1 MRKFMKLT
9 IAILCLA
16 VSALTCFACG
26 ETERKEKT
34 VLEPPVIAS
43 AVYTGEKQTAVVPEN
58 AGYAVTT
65 NDGGVHA
72 GDYDVVLT
80 LTDAEAYEWKTPD
93 EGNAAT
99 VTLKFTITK
108 ADNEITALTIADRYY
123 GDEASTPVAIAKFG
137 TPAFTYSASENGEY
151 TATVPT
157 AVGKYFVKAA
167 VEGTND
173 YAGAEKITSFE
184 IKKQNPE
191 FTTLPAAIK
200 NLAYDGAAH
209 ALVTA
214 GETAHGTVEY
224 RLGEDDEW
232 SATVP
237 SVTDSGTYS
246 VYYRIK
252 GDDSHSN
259 FEAEAPISVTVAKA
273 DVTVTAPTAK
283 TGLEYTGEAQELIAA
298 GTVSVGTMQ
307 YKVGESEWSEN
318 IPTATNAGTY
328 TVEYKVVVDGNY
340 NEPQGG
346 SVEVV
351 IAKTNATITAPT
363 AKTLTYN
370 GEAQELINAGSVI
383 GGKMQYKVGEGEW
396 SKNIPTATNAGAYT
410 VEYRV
415 VADGNH
421 NAADG
426 GEVKVTIAKADVTV
440 TAPTAKTGL
449 EYTGEAQELIAAGTV
464 SVGTMQYKVG
474 ESEWS
479 ENIPTATNAGTY
491 TVEYKVVVDDNY
503 VVPQGGSVEVVIA
516 KVNAEVTAPT
526 AKIALKYT
534 GNAQELIAAG
544 TATGGTMQ
552 YKVGEGEWSENIPT
566 ATNAGTY
573 TVEYKVLPDGNH
585 NAAEG
590 GSVEVKIAKV
600 DMVITHPTGI
610 EGLVYTGEALVVVN
624 KGSIIGGK
632 IEFFNNANDTWS
644 ENPPTKTN
652 AGNYQYRYRVVAD
665 NNHNEITEEYRV
677 SFKIAKMANSV
688 KFDTAS
694 MDVTYPAVPAPKATA
709 IFGEIT
715 YTYATVANK
724 DNAEAYGDWN
734 TIVSAGAGKQYYCK
748 ATAAGDNNHEN
759 AAEIRLFTVHKG
771 ANAFSEFE
779 LTAATLKC
787 GNEIGY
793 TAKANGGTVVV
804 KYSVGENGQYY
815 SWSEL
820 LKKMIELDANNAIG
834 NGFTYWA
841 RAFVENDDFYTDA
854 TADARSF
861 VLNHDF
867 IDGVCKG
874 CNYAQT
880 GIAYGETETEAYV
893 TGYDGNHSKEVYI
906 LAEYNGKPVTYI
918 AHQAFRDKTIKKIVM
933 PTGITDLGGL
943 VFQDCRELEYV
954 DMRGI
959 DKLLY
964 NKDGRPDGQNGCD
977 NNFLNCIK
985 LTTVIVKNGYTSEGC
1000 GAQFSVNGEITNP
1013 EKVVNLYAYGTAT
1026 VSAHANDKLFTGTI
1040 YYLGDGEKCFTWKFD
1055 DSGVIKTGPVKHDF
1069 VDGKCATCGL
1079 YMVEYAYDSA
1089 STSYYVKGFAA
1100 GVNEENV
1107 VIVEKYNDGTNG
1119 EHPVTY
1125 VAAEAFANNQTIKK
1139 VIMPG
1144 ITDIGGRSFDNCAA
1158 LEYVDMRGVTYIPYA
1173 KSEPARPDNANDAN
1187 NNFINCVRLTTVIVG
1202 NGYHAAAQQFVL
1214 NGKEKIN
1221 EAVLYV
1227 NGTGLAQLDNGDSLM
1242 SGTIYYLGDGVK
1254 CLTWKFDENGEFKAG
1269 PKHNFVN
1276 GVCENCQEKDAMGVT
1291 YAYDSASDT
1300 YFVAGYTGDS
1310 ETVNVF
1316 GTWNDG
1322 THDEK
1327 AVTFVRA
1334 NAFESNSIIK
1344 KVILPASVTD
1354 LDGYVFLNCPN
1365 LEYVSMVGVKNLVK
1379 TTQGDLKNAGKRS
1392 TATYPQNEFTHMN
1405 FQGCAKLTTIV
1416 VGKEFVVGENM
1427 FNGATAYVNVYT
1439 LATGETDGTVTLNK
1453 GTQNGMLN
1461 NIYYY
1466 SGTEA
1471 EGFWHYVDGV
1481 ATLWETAQA

>member
-123 GDEASTPVAIAKFG
+123 GDEAATPVAIAKFG

-184 IKKQNPE
+184 IKKQKPE
-191 FTTLPAAIK
+191 FTTLPAAIG

-283 TGLEYTGEAQELIAA
+283 TGLEYNGEVQELIAA

-346 SVEVV
+346 SIEVV
-351 IAKTNATITAPT
+351 IAKANATVTAPT
-363 AKTLTYN
+363 AKTLTYT
-370 GEAQELINAGSVI
+370 GSAQELIAAGSVV

-396 SKNIPTATNAGAYT
+396 SDNIPTATNAGAYT
-410 VEYRV
+410 VEYKV
-415 VADGNH
+415 LPDDNH
-421 NAADG
+421 NA
-426 GEVKVTIAKADVTV
+426 
-440 TAPTAKTGL
+440 
-449 EYTGEAQELIAAGTV
+449 
-464 SVGTMQYKVG
+464 
-474 ESEWS
+474 
-479 ENIPTATNAGTY
+479 
-491 TVEYKVVVDDNY
+491 VED
-503 VVPQGGSVEVVIA
+503 GSVEV
-516 KVNAEVTAPT
+516 T
-526 AKIALKYT
+526 
-534 GNAQELIAAG
+534 
-544 TATGGTMQ
+544 
-552 YKVGEGEWSENIPT
+552 
-566 ATNAGTY
+566 
-573 TVEYKVLPDGNH
+573 
-585 NAAEG
+585 
-590 GSVEVKIAKV
+590 IAKV

-624 KGSIIGGK
+624 KGSVIGGK

-665 NNHNEITEEYRV
+665 GNHNEITEEYRV

-709 IFGEIT
+709 TFGEIT

-918 AHQAFRDKTIKKIVM
+918 ARRAFREKTIKKIVM

-1000 GAQFSVNGEITNP
+1000 GAQFSVNDEITNP

-1055 DSGVIKTGPVKHDF
+1055 ENGGIKAGPAKHDF

-1089 STSYYVKGFAA
+1089 GTSYYVKGFAA
-1100 GVNEENV
+1100 GVNEEEV

-1242 SGTIYYLGDGVK
+1242 SGTIYYIGDGVK

-1269 PKHNFVN
+1269 PKHHFVN

-1334 NAFESNSIIK
+1334 NAFETNPIIK

-1439 LATGETDGTVTLNK
+1439 LATGDTDGTVTLNK

-1466 SGTEA
+1466 SKTKA

>member
-1 MRKFMKLT
+1 MRKFIRLT
-9 IAILCLA
+9 IAVLC
-16 VSALTCFACG
+16 VSIAAFTCFACG
-26 ETERKEKT
+26 ETEPEPKEKT
-34 VLEPPVIAS
+34 VLDSPVIAS
-43 AVYTGEKQTAVVPEN
+43 AVYTGEKQTAAVPESD
-58 AGYAVTT
+58 GYTVTT
-65 NDGGVHA
+65 NDGGISA
-72 GDYDVVLT
+72 GNYDVVLT
-80 LTDAEAYEWKTPD
+80 LTDAESYAWKTPD
-93 EGNAAT
+93 ESNAAT

-108 ADNEITALTIADRYY
+108 ADNEITSLTIADWFY
-123 GDEASTPVAIAKFG
+123 GKEANKPVAAAKFG
-137 TPAFTYSASENGEY
+137 TPSFTYSTTEDGEY
-151 TATVPT
+151 TAAVPT
-157 AVGKYFVKAA
+157 VAGKYFVKAA

-173 YAGAEKITSFE
+173 YSGAEKVVSFE
-184 IKKQNPE
+184 IKKAKPAYTELPE
-191 FTTLPAAIK
+191 AVESLK
-200 NLAYDGAAH
+200 YDGSAHTLVAAG
-209 ALVTA
+209 ATA
-214 GETAHGTVEY
+214 DGTVEY
-224 RLGEDDEW
+224 RLGEDGEW
-232 SATVP
+232 SENIPTATNAGSYEVR
-237 SVTDSGTYS
+237 
-246 VYYRIK
+246 YRIK
-252 GDDSHSN
+252 GDDAHADI
-259 FEAEAPISVTVAKA
+259 EAEEPIAVVIAQADVTVTAPTAKTGLEYTGASLALVEPGSVTAGTMMYRIGGEGGWSESVPTAVNAGKYTVQYTVTVDENYKKPQDGEVEIVIAKANATVTAPTAKTLTYTGSAQELIAAGSVVGGKMQYKLNAETEWSDNIPTATNAGTYTVEYKIVPDDNHNAAEGGEVKVTIAKA

-283 TGLEYTGEAQELIAA
+283 TGLEYTGEAQELIVA

-307 YKVGESEWSEN
+307 YKVGEGEWSDN

-351 IAKTNATITAPT
+351 IARANATVTAPT
-363 AKTLTYN
+363 AKTGLIYD
-370 GEAQELINAGSVI
+370 GSAQELIAAGSVV

-396 SKNIPTATNAGAYT
+396 SDNIPTATNAGTYT

-426 GEVKVTIAKADVTV
+426 GEVKVTIAKAEVTV
-440 TAPTAKTGL
+440 TAPTEKTGL
-449 EYTGEAQELIAAGTV
+449 EYNGSAQELIIAG
-464 SVGTMQYKVG
+464 SVVGGKMQYKVG

-491 TVEYKVVVDDNY
+491 TIEYKVVVDGNY
-503 VVPQGGSVEVVIA
+503 NEPQGGSVEVV
-516 KVNAEVTAPT
+516 
-526 AKIALKYT
+526 
-534 GNAQELIAAG
+534 
-544 TATGGTMQ
+544 
-552 YKVGEGEWSENIPT
+552 
-566 ATNAGTY
+566 
-573 TVEYKVLPDGNH
+573 
-585 NAAEG
+585 
-590 GSVEVKIAKV
+590 
-600 DMVITHPTGI
+600 
-610 EGLVYTGEALVVVN
+610 
-624 KGSIIGGK
+624 
-632 IEFFNNANDTWS
+632 
-644 ENPPTKTN
+644 
-652 AGNYQYRYRVVAD
+652 
-665 NNHNEITEEYRV
+665 
-677 SFKIAKMANSV
+677 IAKMANSV

-709 IFGEIT
+709 TFGEIT
-715 YTYATVANK
+715 YTYATVENK

-759 AAEIRLFTVHKG
+759 VAEIRLFTVHKG

-867 IDGVCKG
+867 ENGVCKG

-893 TGYDGNHSKEVYI
+893 TGYSGNHSKEVYI

-1013 EKVVNLYAYGTAT
+1013 EKIVNLYAYGTAT

-1055 DSGVIKTGPVKHDF
+1055 DSGKIKTGPVKHNYGT
-1069 VDGKCATCGL
+1069 DGKCTLCQADSG
-1079 YMVEYAYDSA
+1079 VEYAYDSA
-1089 STSYYVKGFAA
+1089 NQTYYVKGLKT
-1100 GVNEENV
+1100 GVTVQEV
-1107 VIVEKYNDGTNG
+1107 VIVEKYNDGTND

-1125 VAAEAFANNQTIKK
+1125 VAKKAFENKTTIKR
-1139 VIMPG
+1139 VIMPSV
-1144 ITDIGGRSFDNCAA
+1144 TDLGGQVFWGCEN
-1158 LEYVDMRGVTYIPYA
+1158 LEYVDMRSVTYIKYNQPG
-1173 KSEPARPDNANDAN
+1173 RPDGATESN
-1187 NNFINCVRLTTVIVG
+1187 NNFRFCNSLATVIVG
-1202 NGYHAAAQQFVL
+1202 NGYSSETGQFNSDHTRGIVD
-1214 NGKEKIN
+1214 
-1221 EAVLYV
+1221 LYV
-1227 NGTGLAQLDNGDSLM
+1227 YGTS
-1242 SGTIYYLGDGVK
+1242 
-1254 CLTWKFDENGEFKAG
+1254 
-1269 PKHNFVN
+1269 
-1276 GVCENCQEKDAMGVT
+1276 
-1291 YAYDSASDT
+1291 
-1300 YFVAGYTGDS
+1300 
-1310 ETVNVF
+1310 
-1316 GTWNDG
+1316 
-1322 THDEK
+1322 
-1327 AVTFVRA
+1327 
-1334 NAFESNSIIK
+1334 
-1344 KVILPASVTD
+1344 
-1354 LDGYVFLNCPN
+1354 
-1365 LEYVSMVGVKNLVK
+1365 
-1379 TTQGDLKNAGKRS
+1379 
-1392 TATYPQNEFTHMN
+1392 
-1405 FQGCAKLTTIV
+1405 
-1416 VGKEFVVGENM
+1416 
-1427 FNGATAYVNVYT
+1427 
-1439 LATGETDGTVTLNK
+1439 TVTTHPDDKILSGNV
-1453 GTQNGMLN
+1453 
-1461 NIYYY
+1461 YYY
-1466 SGTEA
+1466 SDTEKA
-1471 EGFWHYVDGV
+1471 GAWRYVDGV

>member
-34 VLEPPVIAS
+34 VLETPVIAS
-43 AVYTGEKQTAVVPEN
+43 ALYTGEKQTAAVPEN

-72 GDYDVVLT
+72 GEYDVVLT

-123 GDEASTPVAIAKFG
+123 GDEAATPVAIAKFG

-184 IKKQNPE
+184 IKKQKPE

-224 RLGEDDEW
+224 RLGENDEW

-259 FEAEAPISVTVAKA
+259 LEAEAPISVTVAKA
-273 DVTVTAPTAK
+273 DVTITAPTAK
-283 TGLEYTGEAQELIAA
+283 TGLEYTGEAQELIVA

-351 IAKTNATITAPT
+351 IAKANATITAPT
-363 AKTLTYN
+363 AKTLTYT
-370 GEAQELINAGSVI
+370 GSAQELINAGSVV

-396 SKNIPTATNAGAYT
+396 SENIPTATNAGAYT
-410 VEYRV
+410 IKYRV

-426 GEVKVTIAKADVTV
+426 GEVKVTVAKAEVTV
-440 TAPTAKTGL
+440 AAPTAKTGL
-449 EYTGEAQELIAAGTV
+449 EYNGEAQKLIT
-464 SVGTMQYKVG
+464 
-474 ESEWS
+474 
-479 ENIPTATNAGTY
+479 
-491 TVEYKVVVDDNY
+491 
-503 VVPQGGSVEVVIA
+503 
-516 KVNAEVTAPT
+516 
-526 AKIALKYT
+526 
-534 GNAQELIAAG
+534 AG
-544 TATGGTMQ
+544 TASVGTMQ

-573 TVEYKVLPDGNH
+573 TVEYKVVVDDNYVAPQGGSVEVVIAKANATITAPTAKTLTYTGSAQELITAGSVVGGKMQYRVGEGEWSENIPTATNAGTYTVEYRVVADGNH
-585 NAAEG
+585 NAVED
-590 GSVEVKIAKV
+590 GSVEVTIAKV

-610 EGLVYTGEALVVVN
+610 EGLVYTGEALIVVN
-624 KGSIIGGK
+624 KGSVIGGK

-677 SFKIAKMANSV
+677 SFKIAKMANKV
-688 KFDTAS
+688 KFDEAG
-694 MDVTYPAVPAPKATA
+694 MDVTYPAVPAPQATA
-709 IFGEIT
+709 TFGEIT

-804 KYSVGENGQYY
+804 KYSDGENGQYY

-893 TGYDGNHSKEVYI
+893 TGYSGNHSKEVYI

-1055 DSGVIKTGPVKHDF
+1055 ENGKIKTGPVKHNYGT
-1069 VDGKCATCGL
+1069 DGKCTLCQADSG
-1079 YMVEYAYDSA
+1079 VEYAYDSA
-1089 STSYYVKGFAA
+1089 NQTYYVKGLKTR
-1100 GVNEENV
+1100 VTVQEV
-1107 VIVEKYNDGTNG
+1107 LIVEKYNDGTNG

-1125 VAAEAFANNQTIKK
+1125 VAKKAFENKTTIKR
-1139 VIMPG
+1139 VIMPS
-1144 ITDIGGRSFDNCAA
+1144 ITDLGGQVFWGCEN
-1158 LEYVDMRGVTYIPYA
+1158 LEYVDMRSVTYIKYNQPG
-1173 KSEPARPDNANDAN
+1173 RPDGATESN
-1187 NNFINCVRLTTVIVG
+1187 NNFRFCNSLATVIVG
-1202 NGYHAAAQQFVL
+1202 NGYSSETGQFNSDHTRGIVD
-1214 NGKEKIN
+1214 
-1221 EAVLYV
+1221 LYV
-1227 NGTGLAQLDNGDSLM
+1227 YGTS
-1242 SGTIYYLGDGVK
+1242 
-1254 CLTWKFDENGEFKAG
+1254 
-1269 PKHNFVN
+1269 
-1276 GVCENCQEKDAMGVT
+1276 
-1291 YAYDSASDT
+1291 
-1300 YFVAGYTGDS
+1300 
-1310 ETVNVF
+1310 
-1316 GTWNDG
+1316 
-1322 THDEK
+1322 
-1327 AVTFVRA
+1327 
-1334 NAFESNSIIK
+1334 
-1344 KVILPASVTD
+1344 
-1354 LDGYVFLNCPN
+1354 
-1365 LEYVSMVGVKNLVK
+1365 
-1379 TTQGDLKNAGKRS
+1379 
-1392 TATYPQNEFTHMN
+1392 
-1405 FQGCAKLTTIV
+1405 
-1416 VGKEFVVGENM
+1416 
-1427 FNGATAYVNVYT
+1427 
-1439 LATGETDGTVTLNK
+1439 TVTTHADDKILSGNV
-1453 GTQNGMLN
+1453 
-1461 NIYYY
+1461 YYY
-1466 SGTEA
+1466 SDTEKA
-1471 EGFWHYVDGV
+1471 GAWHFANGV
-1481 ATLWETAQA
+1481 ATPW

>member
-34 VLEPPVIAS
+34 VLEAPVIAS
-43 AVYTGEKQTAVVPEN
+43 AVYTGEKQTAVVSEN

-123 GDEASTPVAIAKFG
+123 GDEAATPVAIAKFG

-184 IKKQNPE
+184 IKKQKPE
-191 FTTLPAAIK
+191 FTTLPAAIG
-200 NLAYDGAAH
+200 NLTYDGAAH

-259 FEAEAPISVTVAKA
+259 LEAEAPISVTVAKA

-283 TGLEYTGEAQELIAA
+283 TLTYTGSAQELITA
-298 GTVSVGTMQ
+298 GSVVGGKMQ
-307 YKVGESEWSEN
+307 YKVGESEWSDNIPTATNAGTYTVEYRVVADGNHNAADGGEVKVTIAKAEVTVTAPTAKTLTYTGSAQELITAGSVVGGKMQYKVGEGEWSEN

-351 IAKTNATITAPT
+351 IAK
-363 AKTLTYN
+363 
-370 GEAQELINAGSVI
+370 
-383 GGKMQYKVGEGEW
+383 
-396 SKNIPTATNAGAYT
+396 
-410 VEYRV
+410 
-415 VADGNH
+415 
-421 NAADG
+421 
-426 GEVKVTIAKADVTV
+426 
-440 TAPTAKTGL
+440 
-449 EYTGEAQELIAAGTV
+449 
-464 SVGTMQYKVG
+464 
-474 ESEWS
+474 
-479 ENIPTATNAGTY
+479 
-491 TVEYKVVVDDNY
+491 
-503 VVPQGGSVEVVIA
+503 
-516 KVNAEVTAPT
+516 
-526 AKIALKYT
+526 
-534 GNAQELIAAG
+534 
-544 TATGGTMQ
+544 
-552 YKVGEGEWSENIPT
+552 
-566 ATNAGTY
+566 
-573 TVEYKVLPDGNH
+573 
-585 NAAEG
+585 
-590 GSVEVKIAKV
+590 
-600 DMVITHPTGI
+600 
-610 EGLVYTGEALVVVN
+610 
-624 KGSIIGGK
+624 
-632 IEFFNNANDTWS
+632 
-644 ENPPTKTN
+644 
-652 AGNYQYRYRVVAD
+652 
-665 NNHNEITEEYRV
+665 
-677 SFKIAKMANSV
+677 MANKV
-688 KFDTAS
+688 KFDEAG

-709 IFGEIT
+709 TFGEIT
-715 YTYATVANK
+715 YTYATVENK

-734 TIVSAGAGKQYYCK
+734 TIVSAGAGKQYCCK

-804 KYSVGENGQYY
+804 KYSDGENGQYY

-893 TGYDGNHSKEVYI
+893 TGYDGNYSKEVYI

-918 AHQAFRDKTIKKIVM
+918 ARRAFREKTIKKIVM

-1055 DSGVIKTGPVKHDF
+1055 ENGGIKAGPAKHDF

-1089 STSYYVKGFAA
+1089 GTSYYVKGFAA
-1100 GVNEENV
+1100 GVNEEEV

-1334 NAFESNSIIK
+1334 NAFEANPIIK

-1439 LATGETDGTVTLNK
+1439 LATGDTDGTVTLNK
-1453 GTQNGMLN
+1453 DTQNGMLN

-1466 SGTEA
+1466 SKTEA

-1481 ATLWETAQA
+1481 ATLWGTAQA

>member
-123 GDEASTPVAIAKFG
+123 GDEAATPVAIAKFG

-184 IKKQNPE
+184 IKKQKPE

-259 FEAEAPISVTVAKA
+259 LEAEAPISVTVAKA

-283 TGLEYTGEAQELIAA
+283 TGLEY
-298 GTVSVGTMQ
+298 
-307 YKVGESEWSEN
+307 N
-318 IPTATNAGTY
+318 
-328 TVEYKVVVDGNY
+328 
-340 NEPQGG
+340 G
-346 SVEVV
+346 S
-351 IAKTNATITAPT
+351 
-363 AKTLTYN
+363 
-370 GEAQELINAGSVI
+370 
-383 GGKMQYKVGEGEW
+383 
-396 SKNIPTATNAGAYT
+396 
-410 VEYRV
+410 
-415 VADGNH
+415 
-421 NAADG
+421 
-426 GEVKVTIAKADVTV
+426 
-440 TAPTAKTGL
+440 
-449 EYTGEAQELIAAGTV
+449 AQELIAAGTV

-503 VVPQGGSVEVVIA
+503 NEPQGGSVEVVIA
-516 KVNAEVTAPT
+516 KANATVTAPT
-526 AKIALKYT
+526 AKTLTYT
-534 GNAQELIAAG
+534 GSAQELINAG
-544 TATGGTMQ
+544 SVIGGKMQ

-566 ATNAGTY
+566 ETNAGTY
-573 TVEYKVLPDGNH
+573 TVEYRVVADGNHNAADGGEVKVTIAKAEVTVTAPTAKTELAYTGEAQELINAGTVTGGKMQYKLSTETEWSDNIPTATNAGDYTVEYRVVADDNH

-590 GSVEVKIAKV
+590 GTVEVTIAKV
-600 DMVITHPTGI
+600 DMVITAPTAI
-610 EGLVYTGEALVVVN
+610 EGLVYNGKAQEVVN
-624 KGSIIGGK
+624 KGSVIGGRM
-632 IEFFNNANDTWS
+632 EYLNNFDSTWS
-644 ENPPTKTN
+644 ENPPTKTDAKGYN
-652 AGNYQYRYRVVAD
+652 ITYRVVAD
-665 NNHNEITEEYRV
+665 DNHNENTKQFTV
-677 SFKIAKMANSV
+677 SCNIAKMANSV

-694 MDVTYPAVPAPKATA
+694 MDVTYPDVPAPKATA

-715 YTYATVANK
+715 YTYATVENK
-724 DNAEAYGDWN
+724 DNAKAYGDWN

-759 AAEIRLFTVHKG
+759 ATEIRLFTVHKG

-804 KYSVGENGQYY
+804 KYSDGENGQYY

-867 IDGVCKG
+867 VGGVCKG

-893 TGYDGNHSKEVYI
+893 TGYSGNHSKEVYI

-1055 DSGVIKTGPVKHDF
+1055 ENGKIKTGPVKHNYGT
-1069 VDGKCATCGL
+1069 DGKCTLCQADSG
-1079 YMVEYAYDSA
+1079 VEYAYDSA
-1089 STSYYVKGFAA
+1089 NQTYYVKGLKTR
-1100 GVNEENV
+1100 VTVQEV
-1107 VIVEKYNDGTNG
+1107 LIVEKYNDGTNG

-1125 VAAEAFANNQTIKK
+1125 VAKKAFENKTTIKR
-1139 VIMPG
+1139 VIMPS
-1144 ITDIGGRSFDNCAA
+1144 ITDLGGQVFWGCEN
-1158 LEYVDMRGVTYIPYA
+1158 LEYVDMRSVTYIKYNQPG
-1173 KSEPARPDNANDAN
+1173 RPDGATESN
-1187 NNFINCVRLTTVIVG
+1187 NNFRFCNSLATVIVG
-1202 NGYHAAAQQFVL
+1202 NGYSSETGQFNSDHTHGV
-1214 NGKEKIN
+1214 
-1221 EAVLYV
+1221 VDLYV
-1227 NGTGLAQLDNGDSLM
+1227 YGTS
-1242 SGTIYYLGDGVK
+1242 
-1254 CLTWKFDENGEFKAG
+1254 
-1269 PKHNFVN
+1269 
-1276 GVCENCQEKDAMGVT
+1276 
-1291 YAYDSASDT
+1291 
-1300 YFVAGYTGDS
+1300 
-1310 ETVNVF
+1310 
-1316 GTWNDG
+1316 
-1322 THDEK
+1322 
-1327 AVTFVRA
+1327 
-1334 NAFESNSIIK
+1334 
-1344 KVILPASVTD
+1344 
-1354 LDGYVFLNCPN
+1354 
-1365 LEYVSMVGVKNLVK
+1365 
-1379 TTQGDLKNAGKRS
+1379 
-1392 TATYPQNEFTHMN
+1392 
-1405 FQGCAKLTTIV
+1405 
-1416 VGKEFVVGENM
+1416 
-1427 FNGATAYVNVYT
+1427 
-1439 LATGETDGTVTLNK
+1439 TVTTHPDDKILSGNV
-1453 GTQNGMLN
+1453 
-1461 NIYYY
+1461 YYY
-1466 SGTEA
+1466 SDTEKA
-1471 EGFWHYVDGV
+1471 GAWHFANGV

>member
-26 ETERKEKT
+26 ETERKEKA
-34 VLEPPVIAS
+34 VLETPVIAS
-43 AVYTGEKQTAVVPEN
+43 VVYTGEKQTAVVPEN

-123 GDEASTPVAIAKFG
+123 GDEAATPVAIAKFG

-184 IKKQNPE
+184 IKKQKPE

-259 FEAEAPISVTVAKA
+259 LEAEAPISVTVAKA
-273 DVTVTAPTAK
+273 
-283 TGLEYTGEAQELIAA
+283 
-298 GTVSVGTMQ
+298 
-307 YKVGESEWSEN
+307 
-318 IPTATNAGTY
+318 
-328 TVEYKVVVDGNY
+328 
-340 NEPQGG
+340 
-346 SVEVV
+346 
-351 IAKTNATITAPT
+351 NATVTAPT
-363 AKTLTYN
+363 AKTLTYT
-370 GEAQELINAGSVI
+370 GSAQELINAGSVI
-383 GGKMQYKVGEGEW
+383 GGK
-396 SKNIPTATNAGAYT
+396 
-410 VEYRV
+410 
-415 VADGNH
+415 
-421 NAADG
+421 
-426 GEVKVTIAKADVTV
+426 
-440 TAPTAKTGL
+440 
-449 EYTGEAQELIAAGTV
+449 
-464 SVGTMQYKVG
+464 
-474 ESEWS
+474 
-479 ENIPTATNAGTY
+479 
-491 TVEYKVVVDDNY
+491 
-503 VVPQGGSVEVVIA
+503 
-516 KVNAEVTAPT
+516 
-526 AKIALKYT
+526 
-534 GNAQELIAAG
+534 
-544 TATGGTMQ
+544 MQ

-573 TVEYKVLPDGNH
+573 TVEYKIVPDDNH

-624 KGSIIGGK
+624 KGSVIGGK

-644 ENPPTKTN
+644 EIPPTKTN

-665 NNHNEITEEYRV
+665 GNHNEITEEYRV

-688 KFDTAS
+688 KFDTAG

-715 YTYATVANK
+715 YTYATVENK
-724 DNAEAYGDWN
+724 DNAKAYGDWN
-734 TIVSAGAGKQYYCK
+734 TIVSAGAGRQYCCK
-748 ATAAGDNNHEN
+748 ATAAGDNNHET
-759 AAEIRLFTVHKG
+759 ATEIRLFTVHKG
-771 ANAFSEFE
+771 ANVFSEFE

-804 KYSVGENGQYY
+804 KYSDGENGQYY

-918 AHQAFRDKTIKKIVM
+918 ARRAFREKTIKKIVM

-964 NKDGRPDGQNGCD
+964 NKDGRPDGQNECD

-1055 DSGVIKTGPVKHDF
+1055 ENGGIKAGPAKHDF
-1069 VDGKCATCGL
+1069 VEGKCATCGL

-1089 STSYYVKGFAA
+1089 GTSYYVKGFAA
-1100 GVNEENV
+1100 GVNEEEV

-1269 PKHNFVN
+1269 PKHRFVN

-1334 NAFESNSIIK
+1334 NAFEANPIIK

-1439 LATGETDGTVTLNK
+1439 LATGDTDGTVTLNK
-1453 GTQNGMLN
+1453 DTQNGMLN

-1466 SGTEA
+1466 SKTEA
-1471 EGFWHYVDGV
+1471 EGFWRYVDGV

>member
-34 VLEPPVIAS
+34 VLETPVIAS

-123 GDEASTPVAIAKFG
+123 GDEAATPVAIAKFG

-184 IKKQNPE
+184 IKKQKPE
-191 FTTLPAAIK
+191 FTTLPAAIG

-259 FEAEAPISVTVAKA
+259 LEAEAPISVTVAKA
-273 DVTVTAPTAK
+273 
-283 TGLEYTGEAQELIAA
+283 
-298 GTVSVGTMQ
+298 
-307 YKVGESEWSEN
+307 
-318 IPTATNAGTY
+318 
-328 TVEYKVVVDGNY
+328 
-340 NEPQGG
+340 
-346 SVEVV
+346 
-351 IAKTNATITAPT
+351 NATVTAPT
-363 AKTLTYN
+363 AKTLTYT
-370 GEAQELINAGSVI
+370 GSAQELITAGSVV
-383 GGKMQYKVGEGEW
+383 GGK
-396 SKNIPTATNAGAYT
+396 
-410 VEYRV
+410 
-415 VADGNH
+415 
-421 NAADG
+421 
-426 GEVKVTIAKADVTV
+426 
-440 TAPTAKTGL
+440 
-449 EYTGEAQELIAAGTV
+449 
-464 SVGTMQYKVG
+464 
-474 ESEWS
+474 
-479 ENIPTATNAGTY
+479 
-491 TVEYKVVVDDNY
+491 
-503 VVPQGGSVEVVIA
+503 
-516 KVNAEVTAPT
+516 
-526 AKIALKYT
+526 
-534 GNAQELIAAG
+534 
-544 TATGGTMQ
+544 MQ

-590 GSVEVKIAKV
+590 GSVEVTIAKV

-624 KGSIIGGK
+624 KGSVIGGR

-644 ENPPTKTN
+644 EIPPTKTN

-665 NNHNEITEEYRV
+665 GNHNEITEEYRV
-677 SFKIAKMANSV
+677 SFKIAKMSNSV
-688 KFDTAS
+688 KFDTAG
-694 MDVTYPAVPAPKATA
+694 MDVTYPAVPEPKATA

-734 TIVSAGAGKQYYCK
+734 TIVSAGAGKQYCCK
-748 ATAAGDNNHEN
+748 ATAAGDNNHET
-759 AAEIRLFTVHKG
+759 ATEIRLFTVHKG

-804 KYSVGENGQYY
+804 KYSDGENGQYY

-820 LKKMIELDANNAIG
+820 LKKMIELDTNNAIG

-918 AHQAFRDKTIKKIVM
+918 ARQAFRERTIKKIVM

-1055 DSGVIKTGPVKHDF
+1055 ENGGIKAGPAKHDF

-1089 STSYYVKGFAA
+1089 GTSYYVKGFAA
-1100 GVNEENV
+1100 GVNEEEV

-1334 NAFESNSIIK
+1334 NAFETNSIIK

-1392 TATYPQNEFTHMN
+1392 TATYPQNEFTYMN

-1439 LATGETDGTVTLNK
+1439 LATGDTDGTVTLNK
-1453 GTQNGMLN
+1453 DTQNGMLN

-1466 SGTEA
+1466 SKTEA
-1471 EGFWHYVDGV
+1471 EGFWRYVDGV

>member
-26 ETERKEKT
+26 ETERKEKA
-34 VLEPPVIAS
+34 VLETPVIAS

-123 GDEASTPVAIAKFG
+123 GDEAATPVAIAKFG
-137 TPAFTYSASENGEY
+137 TPEFTYSASENGEY

-184 IKKQNPE
+184 IKKQKPE

-259 FEAEAPISVTVAKA
+259 LEAEAPISVTVAKA

-283 TGLEYTGEAQELIAA
+283 TGLEYNGSAQELITA
-298 GTVSVGTMQ
+298 GTASVGTMQ
-307 YKVGESEWSEN
+307 YKVGEGEWSEN

-351 IAKTNATITAPT
+351 IAKANATVTAPT
-363 AKTLTYN
+363 AKTLTYT
-370 GEAQELINAGSVI
+370 GSAQELITAGSVV
-383 GGKMQYKVGEGEW
+383 GGMMQYKVGEG
-396 SKNIPTATNAGAYT
+396 
-410 VEYRV
+410 
-415 VADGNH
+415 
-421 NAADG
+421 
-426 GEVKVTIAKADVTV
+426 
-440 TAPTAKTGL
+440 
-449 EYTGEAQELIAAGTV
+449 
-464 SVGTMQYKVG
+464 
-474 ESEWS
+474 EWS

-491 TVEYKVVVDDNY
+491 TVEYKVVVDGNY
-503 VVPQGGSVEVVIA
+503 NEPQGGSVEVVIA
-516 KVNAEVTAPT
+516 KANATVTAPT
-526 AKIALKYT
+526 AKTLTYT
-534 GNAQELIAAG
+534 GSAQELITAG
-544 TATGGTMQ
+544 SVVGGMMQ

-590 GSVEVKIAKV
+590 GSVEVTIAKV

-610 EGLVYTGEALVVVN
+610 EGLVYTGEALIVVN
-624 KGSIIGGK
+624 KGSVIGGK

-644 ENPPTKTN
+644 EIPPTKTN

-688 KFDTAS
+688 KFDTAG
-694 MDVTYPAVPAPKATA
+694 MDVTYPAVPEPKATA

-748 ATAAGDNNHEN
+748 ATAAGDNNHET
-759 AAEIRLFTVHKG
+759 ATEIRLFTVHKG

-804 KYSVGENGQYY
+804 KYSDGENGQYY

-918 AHQAFRDKTIKKIVM
+918 ARQAFRERTIKKIVM

-964 NKDGRPDGQNGCD
+964 NKDGRPDGQNECD

-1055 DSGVIKTGPVKHDF
+1055 ENGGIKAGPAKHDF

-1089 STSYYVKGFAA
+1089 GTSYYVKGFAA
-1100 GVNEENV
+1100 GVNEEEV

-1334 NAFESNSIIK
+1334 NAFEANSIIK
-1344 KVILPASVTD
+1344 KVILLASVTD

-1439 LATGETDGTVTLNK
+1439 LATGDTDGTVTLNK
-1453 GTQNGMLN
+1453 DTQNGMLN

-1471 EGFWHYVDGV
+1471 EGFWRYVDGV
-1481 ATLWETAQA
+1481 AMLWGTAQA

>member
-26 ETERKEKT
+26 ETERQEKT
-34 VLEPPVIAS
+34 VLETPVIAS

-123 GDEASTPVAIAKFG
+123 GDEAATPVAIAKFG

-173 YAGAEKITSFE
+173 YAGAKKITSFE
-184 IKKQNPE
+184 IKKQKPE
-191 FTTLPAAIK
+191 FTILPAAIG

-259 FEAEAPISVTVAKA
+259 LEAEAPISVTVAKA

-283 TGLEYTGEAQELIAA
+283 TGLAYTGEAQELIAA
-298 GTVSVGTMQ
+298 GTATGGKMQ
-307 YKVGESEWSEN
+307 YKVGEGEWSDN
-318 IPTATNAGTY
+318 IPTATDAGTY
-328 TVEYKVVVDGNY
+328 TVEYKVVVDDNY

-351 IAKTNATITAPT
+351 IAKANVTVTAPT
-363 AKTLTYN
+363 AKTLTYT
-370 GEAQELINAGSVI
+370 GSAQELINAGSVI
-383 GGKMQYKVGEGEW
+383 GGKMQYKVGE
-396 SKNIPTATNAGAYT
+396 
-410 VEYRV
+410 
-415 VADGNH
+415 
-421 NAADG
+421 
-426 GEVKVTIAKADVTV
+426 
-440 TAPTAKTGL
+440 
-449 EYTGEAQELIAAGTV
+449 
-464 SVGTMQYKVG
+464 
-474 ESEWS
+474 SEWS
-479 ENIPTATNAGTY
+479 ENIPTATDAGTY

-503 VVPQGGSVEVVIA
+503 TEPQGGSVEVVIA
-516 KVNAEVTAPT
+516 KANVTVTAPT
-526 AKIALKYT
+526 AKTLTYT
-534 GNAQELIAAG
+534 GSAQELITAG
-544 TATGGTMQ
+544 SVVGGTMQ
-552 YKVGEGEWSENIPT
+552 YKVGEGEWSDNIPT

-573 TVEYKVLPDGNH
+573 TVEYKVLPDDNY
-585 NAAEG
+585 NAAED

-610 EGLVYTGEALVVVN
+610 EGLAYTGEALIVVN
-624 KGSIIGGK
+624 KGSVIGGK

-644 ENPPTKTN
+644 EIPPTKTN

-688 KFDTAS
+688 KFDTAG
-694 MDVTYPAVPAPKATA
+694 MDVTYPAVPEPKATA

-748 ATAAGDNNHEN
+748 ATAAGDNNHET
-759 AAEIRLFTVHKG
+759 ATEIRLFTVHKG

-804 KYSVGENGQYY
+804 KYSDGENGQYY

-918 AHQAFRDKTIKKIVM
+918 ARQAFRERTIQKIVM

-964 NKDGRPDGQNGCD
+964 NKDGRPDGQNECD

-1055 DSGVIKTGPVKHDF
+1055 ENGGIKAGPAKHDF

-1089 STSYYVKGFAA
+1089 GTSYYVKGFAA
-1100 GVNEENV
+1100 GVNEEEV

-1254 CLTWKFDENGEFKAG
+1254 CLTWTFDENGEFKAG
-1269 PKHNFVN
+1269 PKHHFVN

-1334 NAFESNSIIK
+1334 NAFEANPIIK

-1439 LATGETDGTVTLNK
+1439 LATGDTDGTVTLNK
-1453 GTQNGMLN
+1453 DTQNGMLN

-1466 SGTEA
+1466 SKTEA

-1481 ATLWETAQA
+1481 ATLWGTAQA

>member
-1 MRKFMKLT
+1 MLYKVGDGAFGAN
-9 IAILCLA
+9 I
-16 VSALTCFACG
+16 
-26 ETERKEKT
+26 
-34 VLEPPVIAS
+34 P
-43 AVYTGEKQTAVVPEN
+43 TA
-58 AGYAVTT
+58 
-65 NDGGVHA
+65 
-72 GDYDVVLT
+72 
-80 LTDAEAYEWKTPD
+80 TDAGTYTVEYKVVVD
-93 EGNAAT
+93 GNYNAPQ
-99 VTLKFTITK
+99 
-108 ADNEITALTIADRYY
+108 
-123 GDEASTPVAIAKFG
+123 G
-137 TPAFTYSASENGEY
+137 
-151 TATVPT
+151 
-157 AVGKYFVKAA
+157 
-167 VEGTND
+167 
-173 YAGAEKITSFE
+173 
-184 IKKQNPE
+184 
-191 FTTLPAAIK
+191 
-200 NLAYDGAAH
+200 
-209 ALVTA
+209 
-214 GETAHGTVEY
+214 GTVE
-224 RLGEDDEW
+224 
-232 SATVP
+232 V
-237 SVTDSGTYS
+237 V
-246 VYYRIK
+246 I
-252 GDDSHSN
+252 
-259 FEAEAPISVTVAKA
+259 AKA
-273 DVTVTAPTAK
+273 NAEVTAPTAK
-283 TGLEYTGEAQELIAA
+283 TLTYNGEAQELITA
-298 GTVSVGTMQ
+298 GTASVGTMQ
-307 YKVGESEWSEN
+307 YKVGDGEWSAN

-328 TVEYKVVVDGNY
+328 TVEYKVVVDDNY
-340 NEPQGG
+340 VAPQGG

-351 IAKTNATITAPT
+351 IAKVNAEVTAPT
-363 AKTLTYN
+363 AKTLTYT
-370 GEAQELINAGSVI
+370 GSAQELINAGSVI

-396 SKNIPTATNAGAYT
+396 SENIPTETNAGTYT

-426 GEVKVTIAKADVTV
+426 GEVKVTIAKAEMTV
-440 TAPTAKTGL
+440 TAPTAKTL
-449 EYTGEAQELIAAGTV
+449 TYTGGAQELI
-464 SVGTMQYKVG
+464 
-474 ESEWS
+474 
-479 ENIPTATNAGTY
+479 NAGS
-491 TVEYKVVVDDNY
+491 VI
-503 VVPQGGSVEVVIA
+503 GG
-516 KVNAEVTAPT
+516 K
-526 AKIALKYT
+526 
-534 GNAQELIAAG
+534 
-544 TATGGTMQ
+544 MQ

-573 TVEYKVLPDGNH
+573 TVEYKVLPDDNH
-585 NAAEG
+585 NAVED

-610 EGLVYTGEALVVVN
+610 DGLVYTGEALIVVK
-624 KGSIIGGK
+624 KGSVIGGK

-644 ENPPTKTN
+644 EIPPTKTN

-688 KFDTAS
+688 KFDEAG
-694 MDVTYPAVPAPKATA
+694 MDVTYPAVPAPQATA
-709 IFGEIT
+709 TFGEIT
-715 YTYATVANK
+715 YTYATVENK
-724 DNAEAYGDWN
+724 DNAKAYGDWN

-748 ATAAGDNNHEN
+748 ATAAGDNNHET
-759 AAEIRLFTVHKG
+759 ATEIRLFTVHKG

-893 TGYDGNHSKEVYI
+893 TGYSGNHSKEVYI

-985 LTTVIVKNGYTSEGC
+985 LTTVIVKNGYNSEGC

-1055 DSGVIKTGPVKHDF
+1055 ENGKIKTGPVKHDF

-1100 GVNEENV
+1100 GVNEEEV

-1269 PKHNFVN
+1269 PKHHFVN

-1334 NAFESNSIIK
+1334 NAFDANSIIK

-1392 TATYPQNEFTHMN
+1392 TDTYPQNEFTHMN

-1427 FNGATAYVNVYT
+1427 FNGGTAYVNVYT
-1439 LATGETDGTVTLNK
+1439 LATGDTDGTITLNK
-1453 GTQNGMLN
+1453 DTQNGMLN

-1471 EGFWHYVDGV
+1471 EGFWRYVDGV

>member
-26 ETERKEKT
+26 ETERKEKA
-34 VLEPPVIAS
+34 VLETPVIAS

-123 GDEASTPVAIAKFG
+123 GDEAATPVAIAKFG

-191 FTTLPAAIK
+191 FTTLPAAIG

-259 FEAEAPISVTVAKA
+259 LEAEAPISVTVAKA
-273 DVTVTAPTAK
+273 NATVTAPTAKTLTYTGSAQELITAGSVVGGKMQYKVGEGEWSDNIPTATDAGAYTVEYRVVADGNHNAADGGEVKVTIAKAEVTVTAPTAK
-283 TGLEYTGEAQELIAA
+283 TGLEYNGEAQELIVA

-307 YKVGESEWSEN
+307 YKVGESEWSDN

-351 IAKTNATITAPT
+351 IAKANATVTAPT
-363 AKTLTYN
+363 AKTLTYT
-370 GEAQELINAGSVI
+370 GSAQELITAGSVV

-396 SKNIPTATNAGAYT
+396 SENIPTATNAGTYT
-410 VEYRV
+410 VEYKIV
-415 VADGNH
+415 PDDNH

-426 GEVKVTIAKADVTV
+426 GEVKVTIAKANATV

-449 EYTGEAQELIAAGTV
+449 EYTGEAQELI
-464 SVGTMQYKVG
+464 
-474 ESEWS
+474 
-479 ENIPTATNAGTY
+479 TA
-491 TVEYKVVVDDNY
+491 
-503 VVPQGGSVEVVIA
+503 GSVV
-516 KVNAEVTAPT
+516 
-526 AKIALKYT
+526 
-534 GNAQELIAAG
+534 
-544 TATGGTMQ
+544 GGKMQ

-573 TVEYKVLPDGNH
+573 TVEYKVVVDGNYT
-585 NAAEG
+585 EPQG
-590 GSVEVKIAKV
+590 GSVEVV
-600 DMVITHPTGI
+600 
-610 EGLVYTGEALVVVN
+610 
-624 KGSIIGGK
+624 
-632 IEFFNNANDTWS
+632 
-644 ENPPTKTN
+644 
-652 AGNYQYRYRVVAD
+652 
-665 NNHNEITEEYRV
+665 
-677 SFKIAKMANSV
+677 IAKMANSV
-688 KFDTAS
+688 KFDTAG

-715 YTYATVANK
+715 YTYATVENK

-734 TIVSAGAGKQYYCK
+734 TIVSAGAGKQYCCK
-748 ATAAGDNNHEN
+748 ATAAGDNNHET
-759 AAEIRLFTVHKG
+759 ATEIRLFTVHKG
-771 ANAFSEFE
+771 ANVFSEFE

-804 KYSVGENGQYY
+804 KYSDGENGQYY

-918 AHQAFRDKTIKKIVM
+918 ARQAFREKTIKKIVM

-964 NKDGRPDGQNGCD
+964 NKDGRPDGQNECD

-1055 DSGVIKTGPVKHDF
+1055 ENGGIKAGPAKHDF

-1089 STSYYVKGFAA
+1089 GTSYYVKGFAA

-1269 PKHNFVN
+1269 PKHHFVN

-1291 YAYDSASDT
+1291 YAYDFASDT

-1334 NAFESNSIIK
+1334 NAFETNSIIK

-1439 LATGETDGTVTLNK
+1439 LATGDTDGTVTLNK
-1453 GTQNGMLN
+1453 DTQNGMLN

-1466 SGTEA
+1466 SETEA
-1471 EGFWHYVDGV
+1471 EGFWRYVDGV

>member
-1 MRKFMKLT
+1 
-9 IAILCLA
+9 
-16 VSALTCFACG
+16 
-26 ETERKEKT
+26 
-34 VLEPPVIAS
+34 
-43 AVYTGEKQTAVVPEN
+43 
-58 AGYAVTT
+58 
-65 NDGGVHA
+65 
-72 GDYDVVLT
+72 
-80 LTDAEAYEWKTPD
+80 
-93 EGNAAT
+93 
-99 VTLKFTITK
+99 
-108 ADNEITALTIADRYY
+108 
-123 GDEASTPVAIAKFG
+123 
-137 TPAFTYSASENGEY
+137 
-151 TATVPT
+151 
-157 AVGKYFVKAA
+157 
-167 VEGTND
+167 
-173 YAGAEKITSFE
+173 
-184 IKKQNPE
+184 
-191 FTTLPAAIK
+191 
-200 NLAYDGAAH
+200 
-209 ALVTA
+209 
-214 GETAHGTVEY
+214 
-224 RLGEDDEW
+224 
-232 SATVP
+232 
-237 SVTDSGTYS
+237 
-246 VYYRIK
+246 
-252 GDDSHSN
+252 
-259 FEAEAPISVTVAKA
+259 
-273 DVTVTAPTAK
+273 
-283 TGLEYTGEAQELIAA
+283 
-298 GTVSVGTMQ
+298 MQ
-307 YKVGESEWSEN
+307 YKVGESEWSDN
-318 IPTATNAGTY
+318 IPTATNAGAY
-328 TVEYKVVVDGNY
+328 TVKYRVVADGNY

-351 IAKTNATITAPT
+351 IAKANATVTAPT
-363 AKTLTYN
+363 AKTLTYT
-370 GEAQELINAGSVI
+370 GSAQELITAGSVI

-396 SKNIPTATNAGAYT
+396 SDNIPTATNAGTYT

-421 NAADG
+421 NAA
-426 GEVKVTIAKADVTV
+426 
-440 TAPTAKTGL
+440 
-449 EYTGEAQELIAAGTV
+449 
-464 SVGTMQYKVG
+464 
-474 ESEWS
+474 
-479 ENIPTATNAGTY
+479 
-491 TVEYKVVVDDNY
+491 
-503 VVPQGGSVEVVIA
+503 
-516 KVNAEVTAPT
+516 
-526 AKIALKYT
+526 
-534 GNAQELIAAG
+534 
-544 TATGGTMQ
+544 
-552 YKVGEGEWSENIPT
+552 
-566 ATNAGTY
+566 
-573 TVEYKVLPDGNH
+573 
-585 NAAEG
+585 EG
-590 GSVEVKIAKV
+590 GSVEVTIAKV

-610 EGLVYTGEALVVVN
+610 EGLVYTGEALIVVN
-624 KGSIIGGK
+624 KGSVIGGK

-644 ENPPTKTN
+644 EIPPTKTN

-688 KFDTAS
+688 KFDTAG

-734 TIVSAGAGKQYYCK
+734 TIVSAGAGKQYCCK
-748 ATAAGDNNHEN
+748 ATAAGDNNHET
-759 AAEIRLFTVHKG
+759 ATEIRLFTVHKG

-804 KYSVGENGQYY
+804 KYSDGENGQYY

-918 AHQAFRDKTIKKIVM
+918 ARRAFREKTIKKIVM

-1055 DSGVIKTGPVKHDF
+1055 ENGGIKAGPAKHDF

-1089 STSYYVKGFAA
+1089 GTSYYVKGFAA
-1100 GVNEENV
+1100 GVNEEEV

-1254 CLTWKFDENGEFKAG
+1254 CLTWKFDKNGEFKAG
-1269 PKHNFVN
+1269 PKHRFVN

-1334 NAFESNSIIK
+1334 NAFEANSIIK

-1439 LATGETDGTVTLNK
+1439 LATSDTDGTVTLNK
-1453 GTQNGMLN
+1453 DTQNGMLN

-1466 SGTEA
+1466 SKTEA

>member
-26 ETERKEKT
+26 ETERQEKT
-34 VLEPPVIAS
+34 VLETPVIAS

-123 GDEASTPVAIAKFG
+123 GDEAATPVAIAKFG

-184 IKKQNPE
+184 IKKQKPE
-191 FTTLPAAIK
+191 FTTLPAAIG

-259 FEAEAPISVTVAKA
+259 LEAEAPISVTVAKA

-351 IAKTNATITAPT
+351 IAKVNT
-363 AKTLTYN
+363 
-370 GEAQELINAGSVI
+370 E
-383 GGKMQYKVGEGEW
+383 
-396 SKNIPTATNAGAYT
+396 
-410 VEYRV
+410 
-415 VADGNH
+415 
-421 NAADG
+421 
-426 GEVKVTIAKADVTV
+426 V

-449 EYTGEAQELIAAGTV
+449 EYTGSAQELIAAGTA

-503 VVPQGGSVEVVIA
+503 VAPQGGSVEVVIA
-516 KVNAEVTAPT
+516 KANATVTAPT
-526 AKIALKYT
+526 AKILTYT
-534 GNAQELIAAG
+534 GSAQELITAG
-544 TATGGTMQ
+544 SVVGGKMQ

-590 GSVEVKIAKV
+590 GSVEVTIAKV

-624 KGSIIGGK
+624 KGSVIGGK

-644 ENPPTKTN
+644 EIPPTKTN

-688 KFDTAS
+688 KFDTAG
-694 MDVTYPAVPAPKATA
+694 MDVTYPAVPGPKATA
-709 IFGEIT
+709 TFGEIT

-734 TIVSAGAGKQYYCK
+734 TIVSAGAGKQYCCK
-748 ATAAGDNNHEN
+748 ATAAGDNNHET
-759 AAEIRLFTVHKG
+759 ATEIRLFTVHKG
-771 ANAFSEFE
+771 ANVFSEFE

-804 KYSVGENGQYY
+804 KYSDGENGQYY

-841 RAFVENDDFYTDA
+841 RAFVENDNFYTDA

-918 AHQAFRDKTIKKIVM
+918 ARRAFREKTIKKIVM

-1055 DSGVIKTGPVKHDF
+1055 ENGGIKAGPAKHDF

-1089 STSYYVKGFAA
+1089 GTSYYVKGFAA

-1334 NAFESNSIIK
+1334 NAFEANSIIK

-1439 LATGETDGTVTLNK
+1439 LATGDTDGTVTLNK
-1453 GTQNGMLN
+1453 DTQNGMLN

-1466 SGTEA
+1466 SKTEA

-1481 ATLWETAQA
+1481 ATLWGTAQA

>member
-26 ETERKEKT
+26 ETERQEKT
-34 VLEPPVIAS
+34 VLETPVIAS

-123 GDEASTPVAIAKFG
+123 GDEAATPVAIAKFG

-184 IKKQNPE
+184 IKKQKPE

-259 FEAEAPISVTVAKA
+259 LEAEAPISVTVAKA

-283 TGLEYTGEAQELIAA
+283 TGLEYTGNAQELITA
-298 GTVSVGTMQ
+298 GT
-307 YKVGESEWSEN
+307 
-318 IPTATNAGTY
+318 A
-328 TVEYKVVVDGNY
+328 
-340 NEPQGG
+340 
-346 SVEVV
+346 
-351 IAKTNATITAPT
+351 
-363 AKTLTYN
+363 
-370 GEAQELINAGSVI
+370 
-383 GGKMQYKVGEGEW
+383 
-396 SKNIPTATNAGAYT
+396 
-410 VEYRV
+410 
-415 VADGNH
+415 
-421 NAADG
+421 
-426 GEVKVTIAKADVTV
+426 
-440 TAPTAKTGL
+440 
-449 EYTGEAQELIAAGTV
+449 

-503 VVPQGGSVEVVIA
+503 NEPQGGSVEIVIAKANATVTAPTAKTLTYTGSAQELITAGSVVGGTMQYKVGEGEWSDNIPTATNASTYTVEYKVVVDGNYNEPQGGSVEVVIA
-516 KVNAEVTAPT
+516 KANATVTAPT
-526 AKIALKYT
+526 AKTLTYT
-534 GNAQELIAAG
+534 GSAQELINAG
-544 TATGGTMQ
+544 SVIGGKMQ

-573 TVEYKVLPDGNH
+573 TVEYKIVPDDNH

-624 KGSIIGGK
+624 KGSVIGGK

-644 ENPPTKTN
+644 EIPPTKTN

-665 NNHNEITEEYRV
+665 GNHNEITEEYRV

-688 KFDTAS
+688 KFDTAG

-715 YTYATVANK
+715 YTYATVENK
-724 DNAEAYGDWN
+724 DNAKAYGDWN
-734 TIVSAGAGKQYYCK
+734 TIVSAGAGRQYCCK
-748 ATAAGDNNHEN
+748 ATAAGDNNHET
-759 AAEIRLFTVHKG
+759 ATEIRLFTVHKG
-771 ANAFSEFE
+771 ANVFSEFE

-804 KYSVGENGQYY
+804 KYSDGENGQYY

-918 AHQAFRDKTIKKIVM
+918 ARRAFREKTIKKIVM

-1055 DSGVIKTGPVKHDF
+1055 ENGGIKAGPAKHDF

-1089 STSYYVKGFAA
+1089 GTSYYVKGFAA
-1100 GVNEENV
+1100 GVNEEEV

-1254 CLTWKFDENGEFKAG
+1254 CLTWKFDKNGEFKAG
-1269 PKHNFVN
+1269 PKHRFVN

-1334 NAFESNSIIK
+1334 NAFEANSIIK

-1439 LATGETDGTVTLNK
+1439 LATSDTDGTVTLNK
-1453 GTQNGMLN
+1453 DTQNGMLN

-1466 SGTEA
+1466 SKTEA

>member
-34 VLEPPVIAS
+34 VLETPVIAS
-43 AVYTGEKQTAVVPEN
+43 AVYTGEEQTAVVPEN

-123 GDEASTPVAIAKFG
+123 GDEAATPVAIAKFG

-184 IKKQNPE
+184 IKKQKPE

-259 FEAEAPISVTVAKA
+259 LEAEAPISVTVAKA

-283 TGLEYTGEAQELIAA
+283 TLTYTG
-298 GTVSVGTMQ
+298 S
-307 YKVGESEWSEN
+307 
-318 IPTATNAGTY
+318 
-328 TVEYKVVVDGNY
+328 
-340 NEPQGG
+340 
-346 SVEVV
+346 
-351 IAKTNATITAPT
+351 
-363 AKTLTYN
+363 
-370 GEAQELINAGSVI
+370 AQELINAGSVI

-396 SKNIPTATNAGAYT
+396 SENIPTETNAGTYT

-415 VADGNH
+415 VADDNH
-421 NAADG
+421 NAVEDG
-426 GEVKVTIAKADVTV
+426 SVKVT
-440 TAPTAKTGL
+440 
-449 EYTGEAQELIAAGTV
+449 
-464 SVGTMQYKVG
+464 
-474 ESEWS
+474 
-479 ENIPTATNAGTY
+479 
-491 TVEYKVVVDDNY
+491 
-503 VVPQGGSVEVVIA
+503 
-516 KVNAEVTAPT
+516 
-526 AKIALKYT
+526 
-534 GNAQELIAAG
+534 
-544 TATGGTMQ
+544 
-552 YKVGEGEWSENIPT
+552 
-566 ATNAGTY
+566 
-573 TVEYKVLPDGNH
+573 
-585 NAAEG
+585 
-590 GSVEVKIAKV
+590 IAKV

-610 EGLVYTGEALVVVN
+610 EGLVYTGEALIVVN
-624 KGSIIGGK
+624 KGSVIGGK

-652 AGNYQYRYRVVAD
+652 AGKFNFRYRVVAD
-665 NNHNEITEEYRV
+665 NNHKEITEEYRV
-677 SFKIAKMANSV
+677 SFEIAKMSNSV

-709 IFGEIT
+709 TFGEIT

-759 AAEIRLFTVHKG
+759 ATEIRLFTVHKG

-804 KYSVGENGQYY
+804 KYSDGENGQYY

-867 IDGVCKG
+867 VGGVCKG

-893 TGYDGNHSKEVYI
+893 TGYSGNHSKEVYI

-1055 DSGVIKTGPVKHDF
+1055 ENGKIKAGPAKHDF

-1100 GVNEENV
+1100 GVNEEEV

-1125 VAAEAFANNQTIKK
+1125 VAAKAFEKNATIKR
-1139 VIMPG
+1139 VIMPSV
-1144 ITDIGGRSFDNCAA
+1144 TDLGGMSFFGCKN
-1158 LEYVDMRGVTYIPYA
+1158 LEYVDMRGIDKILYN
-1173 KSEPARPDNANDAN
+1173 KDGRPNGENGSD
-1187 NNFINCVRLTTVIVG
+1187 NNFRNCVSLSTVIVK
-1202 NGYHAAAQQFVL
+1202 NGYTSEGCGAQFTFDSGEYPSAQKV
-1214 NGKEKIN
+1214 
-1221 EAVLYV
+1221 VTLYV
-1227 NGTGLAQLDNGDSLM
+1227 NGTSLAAPHANDTLFT
-1242 SGTIYYLGDGVK
+1242 GTIYYLGDGVK

-1334 NAFESNSIIK
+1334 NAFKANSIIK

-1466 SGTEA
+1466 SKTEA
-1471 EGFWHYVDGV
+1471 EGFWRYVDGV
-1481 ATLWETAQA
+1481 ATLWGTAQA

>member
-123 GDEASTPVAIAKFG
+123 GDEAAAPVAIAKFG

-173 YAGAEKITSFE
+173 YAGAEKIASFE
-184 IKKQNPE
+184 IKKQKPE
-191 FTTLPAAIK
+191 FTTLPAAIE

-209 ALVTA
+209 VLVTA

-283 TGLEYTGEAQELIAA
+283 TGLVYTGEARELITVGTTTA
-298 GTVSVGTMQ
+298 GTML
-307 YKVGESEWSEN
+307 YKVGDGEWSAN

-328 TVEYKVVVDGNY
+328 TVEYKVVVDDNY

-351 IAKTNATITAPT
+351 IAKANATVTAPTAKTGLIYDGNAQKLITAGSVVGGKMQYKVGEGAFGENIPTATNAGAYTVKYQVVADGNHNAADGGEVTVTIAKAEVTVTAPT

-370 GEAQELINAGSVI
+370 GEAQELINAGSVV
-383 GGKMQYKVGEGEW
+383 GGKMQYKVGE
-396 SKNIPTATNAGAYT
+396 
-410 VEYRV
+410 
-415 VADGNH
+415 
-421 NAADG
+421 
-426 GEVKVTIAKADVTV
+426 EVFGD
-440 TAPTAKTGL
+440 
-449 EYTGEAQELIAAGTV
+449 
-464 SVGTMQYKVG
+464 
-474 ESEWS
+474 
-479 ENIPTATNAGTY
+479 NIPTATNAGTY
-491 TVEYKVVVDDNY
+491 TVEYRIVVDDNY
-503 VVPQGGSVEVVIA
+503 VAPQGGSVEVVIA

-526 AKIALKYT
+526 AKTLTYN
-534 GNAQELIAAG
+534 GNAQELITAG
-544 TATGGTMQ
+544 SVVGGKMQ
-552 YKVGEGEWSENIPT
+552 YKVGEGEWSDNIPT

-573 TVEYKVLPDGNH
+573 TVEYRILVDNNH
-585 NAAEG
+585 NAADG
-590 GSVEVKIAKV
+590 GTVEVTIAKA
-600 DMVITHPTGI
+600 DMVITHPTAKT
-610 EGLVYTGEALVVVN
+610 GLVYNGEAQEVIN
-624 KGSIIGGK
+624 KGSVIGGK
-632 IEFFNNANDTWS
+632 MEYLNNFDSTWS

-677 SFKIAKMANSV
+677 SFSIAKMANKV
-688 KFDTAS
+688 KFDEAG

-709 IFGEIT
+709 TFGEIT

-724 DNAEAYGDWN
+724 DNDGAYGDWN

-748 ATAAGDNNHEN
+748 ATAAGDNNHES
-759 AAEIRLFTVHKG
+759 AAGIRLFTVHKG

-804 KYSVGENGQYY
+804 KYSDGENGQYY

-820 LKKMIELDANNAIG
+820 LEKMIELDANNAIG

-854 TADARSF
+854 TSDARSF

-867 IDGVCKG
+867 VDGVCKG
-874 CNYAQT
+874 CGHAQT
-880 GIAYGETETEAYV
+880 GISYGETETEAYV
-893 TGYDGNHSKEVYI
+893 TGYSGNHSKEVYI
-906 LAEYNGKPVTYI
+906 LAEYNDKPVKYI
-918 AHQAFRDKTIKKIVM
+918 QSIVNGDSVTT
-933 PTGITDLGGL
+933 PFKDRTGITKVVLPASVTVLKQWNFFGCVD
-943 VFQDCRELEYV
+943 LEYLAMPGV
-954 DMRGI
+954 TSFD
-959 DKLLY
+959 DTNSLTY
-964 NKDGRPDGQNGCD
+964 CY
-977 NNFLNCIK
+977 K
-985 LTTVIVKNGYTSEGC
+985 LTTLIVKEGLTIDNQQLQSADSAKNGVTNVYVDGT
-1000 GAQFSVNGEITNP
+1000 AAVNFSAPAANKLVGKIFYKGDGTACMTWKYDDNGEIVA
-1013 EKVVNLYAYGTAT
+1013 K
-1026 VSAHANDKLFTGTI
+1026 AHEF
-1040 YYLGDGEKCFTWKFD
+1040 GD
-1055 DSGVIKTGPVKHDF
+1055 
-1069 VDGKCATCGL
+1069 DGKCATCGV
-1079 YMVEYAYDSA
+1079 YAVAYAYNSKTD
-1089 STSYYVKGFAA
+1089 TYYVSGLNSS
-1100 GVNEENV
+1100 VTEP
-1107 VIVEKYNDGTNG
+1107 IVKIATTYNDG
-1119 EHPVTY
+1119 EHGDKAVTY
-1125 VAAEAFANNQTIKK
+1125 VKDGAFKDNYLIKK
-1139 VIMPG
+1139 VIMPSV
-1144 ITDIGGRSFDNCAA
+1144 TDLGGRVFAFCSA
-1158 LEYVDMRGVTYIPYA
+1158 LEYVDMRGVTYLKA
-1173 KSEPARPDNANDAN
+1173 SVVDESNASLRPDNSVESN
-1187 NNFINCVRLTTVIVG
+1187 NNFLNCFNLKTVIVG
-1202 NGYHAAAQQFVL
+1202 NGYHADLQQFVSTDDAQKNKTDLYVYGEVTAVISGNNGLL
-1214 NGKEKIN
+1214 NGN
-1221 EAVLYV
+1221 VHYM
-1227 NGTGLAQLDNGDSLM
+1227 GDP
-1242 SGTIYYLGDGVK
+1242 TK
-1254 CLTWKFDENGEFKAG
+1254 CNYWKFDDNGEIVKGNAA
-1269 PKHNFVN
+1269 HDFVD
-1276 GVCENCQEKDAMGVT
+1276 GVCSVCGRYGDEKTASVRYAYYNNETTETYYVVDYVGDGEEVNVLGEYNDGVHGAHAVT
-1291 YAYDSASDT
+1291 Y
-1300 YFVAGYTGDS
+1300 VAA
-1310 ETVNVF
+1310 
-1316 GTWNDG
+1316 
-1322 THDEK
+1322 K
-1327 AVTFVRA
+1327 AFA
-1334 NAFESNSIIK
+1334 NKTTIK
-1344 KVILPASVTD
+1344 RVIMPSVTD
-1354 LDGYVFLNCPN
+1354 LGGQVFWGCEN
-1365 LEYVSMVGVKNLVK
+1365 LEYVDM
-1379 TTQGDLKNAGKRS
+1379 RS
-1392 TATYPQNEFTHMN
+1392 VTYIKYNQP
-1405 FQGCAKLTTIV
+1405 GRPD
-1416 VGKEFVVGENM
+1416 
-1427 FNGATAYVNVYT
+1427 GATESNNNFRFCNS
-1439 LATGETDGTVTLNK
+1439 LATVIVGNGYSSETGQFNSDHTNGIVNLYVYGTDKATTHAGDTILT
-1453 GTQNGMLN
+1453 G
-1461 NIYYY
+1461 NIYYF
-1466 SGTEA
+1466 SETEA
-1471 EGFWHYVDGV
+1471 EGFWHYEGGV

>member
-26 ETERKEKT
+26 ETERQEKT
-34 VLEPPVIAS
+34 VLETPVIAS

-123 GDEASTPVAIAKFG
+123 GDEAATPVAIAKFG

-173 YAGAEKITSFE
+173 YAGAKKITSFE
-184 IKKQNPE
+184 IKKQKPE
-191 FTTLPAAIK
+191 FTILPAAIG

-259 FEAEAPISVTVAKA
+259 LEAEAPISVTVAKA

-283 TGLEYTGEAQELIAA
+283 TGLAYTGEAQELIAA
-298 GTVSVGTMQ
+298 GTATGGKMQ
-307 YKVGESEWSEN
+307 YKVGEGEWSDN
-318 IPTATNAGTY
+318 IPTATDAGTY
-328 TVEYKVVVDGNY
+328 TVEYKVVVDDNY

-351 IAKTNATITAPT
+351 IAKANATVTAPT
-363 AKTLTYN
+363 AKTLTYT
-370 GEAQELINAGSVI
+370 GSAQELINAGSVI
-383 GGKMQYKVGEGEW
+383 GGKMQYKVGE
-396 SKNIPTATNAGAYT
+396 
-410 VEYRV
+410 
-415 VADGNH
+415 
-421 NAADG
+421 
-426 GEVKVTIAKADVTV
+426 
-440 TAPTAKTGL
+440 
-449 EYTGEAQELIAAGTV
+449 
-464 SVGTMQYKVG
+464 
-474 ESEWS
+474 SEWS
-479 ENIPTATNAGTY
+479 ENIPTATDAGTY

-503 VVPQGGSVEVVIA
+503 TEPQGGSVEVVIA
-516 KVNAEVTAPT
+516 KANVTVTAPT
-526 AKIALKYT
+526 AKTLTYT
-534 GNAQELIAAG
+534 GSAQELITAG
-544 TATGGTMQ
+544 SVVGGTMQ
-552 YKVGEGEWSENIPT
+552 YKVGEGEWSDNIPT

-573 TVEYKVLPDGNH
+573 TVEYKVLPDDNY
-585 NAAEG
+585 NAAED

-610 EGLVYTGEALVVVN
+610 EGLAYTGEALIVVN
-624 KGSIIGGK
+624 KGSVIGGK

-644 ENPPTKTN
+644 EIPPTKTN

-688 KFDTAS
+688 KFDTAG
-694 MDVTYPAVPAPKATA
+694 MDVTYPAVPEPKATA

-748 ATAAGDNNHEN
+748 ATAAGDNNHET
-759 AAEIRLFTVHKG
+759 ATEIRLFTVHKG

-804 KYSVGENGQYY
+804 KYSDGENGQYY

-918 AHQAFRDKTIKKIVM
+918 ARQAFRERTIQKIVM

-964 NKDGRPDGQNGCD
+964 NKDGRPDGQNECD

-1055 DSGVIKTGPVKHDF
+1055 ENGGIKAGPAKHDF

-1089 STSYYVKGFAA
+1089 GTSYYVKGFAA
-1100 GVNEENV
+1100 GVNEEEV

-1254 CLTWKFDENGEFKAG
+1254 CLTWTFDENGEFKAG
-1269 PKHNFVN
+1269 PKHHFVN

-1334 NAFESNSIIK
+1334 NAFEANPIIK

-1439 LATGETDGTVTLNK
+1439 LATGDTDGTVTLNK
-1453 GTQNGMLN
+1453 DTQNGMLN

-1466 SGTEA
+1466 SKTEA

-1481 ATLWETAQA
+1481 ATLWGTAQA

>member
-26 ETERKEKT
+26 ETEQKEKT

-173 YAGAEKITSFE
+173 YAGAEKIASFE
-184 IKKQNPE
+184 IKKQKPE

-259 FEAEAPISVTVAKA
+259 LEAEAPISVTVAKA

-283 TGLEYTGEAQELIAA
+283 TGLEYTGEAQELIVA

-307 YKVGESEWSEN
+307 YKVGE
-318 IPTATNAGTY
+318 G
-328 TVEYKVVVDGNY
+328 
-340 NEPQGG
+340 
-346 SVEVV
+346 
-351 IAKTNATITAPT
+351 
-363 AKTLTYN
+363 
-370 GEAQELINAGSVI
+370 
-383 GGKMQYKVGEGEW
+383 
-396 SKNIPTATNAGAYT
+396 
-410 VEYRV
+410 
-415 VADGNH
+415 
-421 NAADG
+421 
-426 GEVKVTIAKADVTV
+426 
-440 TAPTAKTGL
+440 
-449 EYTGEAQELIAAGTV
+449 
-464 SVGTMQYKVG
+464 
-474 ESEWS
+474 EWS

-503 VVPQGGSVEVVIA
+503 VAPQGGSVEVVIA
-516 KVNAEVTAPT
+516 KANATVTAPI
-526 AKIALKYT
+526 AKIELKYT
-534 GNAQELIAAG
+534 GNAQELITAGSVIGGKMQYKVGEGEWNENIPTATDAGTYTVEYRVIADGNHNAADGGEVKVTIAKAEVTVTAPTAKTGLEYNGSAQELIVAG
-544 TATGGTMQ
+544 TASVGTMQ

-573 TVEYKVLPDGNH
+573 TVEYKVLPDDNH
-585 NAAEG
+585 NAVED

-610 EGLVYTGEALVVVN
+610 DGLVYTGEALIVVK
-624 KGSIIGGK
+624 KGSVIGGK

-644 ENPPTKTN
+644 EIPPTKTN

-688 KFDTAS
+688 KFDEAG
-694 MDVTYPAVPAPKATA
+694 MDVTYPAVPAPQATA
-709 IFGEIT
+709 TFGEIT
-715 YTYATVANK
+715 YTYATVENK
-724 DNAEAYGDWN
+724 DNAKAYGDWN

-748 ATAAGDNNHEN
+748 ATAAGDNNHET
-759 AAEIRLFTVHKG
+759 ATEIRLFTVHKG

-893 TGYDGNHSKEVYI
+893 TGYSGNHSKEVYI

-985 LTTVIVKNGYTSEGC
+985 LTTVIVKNGYNSEGC

-1055 DSGVIKTGPVKHDF
+1055 ENGKIKTGPVKHDF

-1100 GVNEENV
+1100 GVNEEEV

-1269 PKHNFVN
+1269 PKHHFVN

-1334 NAFESNSIIK
+1334 NAFDANSIIK

-1392 TATYPQNEFTHMN
+1392 TATYPRNEFTHMN

-1439 LATGETDGTVTLNK
+1439 LATGDTDGTITLNK
-1453 GTQNGMLN
+1453 ATQNGMLN

-1471 EGFWHYVDGV
+1471 EGFWRYVDGV
-1481 ATLWETAQA
+1481 ATLWGTAQA

>member
-34 VLEPPVIAS
+34 VLEAPVIAS

-123 GDEASTPVAIAKFG
+123 GDEAATPVAIAKFG

-184 IKKQNPE
+184 IKKQKPE
-191 FTTLPAAIK
+191 FTTLPAAIG

-259 FEAEAPISVTVAKA
+259 LEAEAPISVTVAKA

-283 TGLEYTGEAQELIAA
+283 TLTYTGSAQELITA
-298 GTVSVGTMQ
+298 GSVVGGKMQ
-307 YKVGESEWSEN
+307 YKVGESEWSDN
-318 IPTATNAGTY
+318 IPTATNAGT
-328 TVEYKVVVDGNY
+328 
-340 NEPQGG
+340 
-346 SVEVV
+346 
-351 IAKTNATITAPT
+351 
-363 AKTLTYN
+363 
-370 GEAQELINAGSVI
+370 
-383 GGKMQYKVGEGEW
+383 
-396 SKNIPTATNAGAYT
+396 YT

-491 TVEYKVVVDDNY
+491 TVEYKVVVDGNY
-503 VVPQGGSVEVVIA
+503 KEPQGGSVEVVIA

-526 AKIALKYT
+526 AKIELKYT
-534 GNAQELIAAG
+534 GNVQELITAG
-544 TATGGTMQ
+544 SVVGGKMQ

-573 TVEYKVLPDGNH
+573 TVEYRVVADGNH
-585 NAAEG
+585 NEPQG
-590 GSVEVKIAKV
+590 GSVEVVIAKANATV
-600 DMVITHPTGI
+600 TAPTAKT
-610 EGLVYTGEALVVVN
+610 LTYTGSAQELITAGSVV
-624 KGSIIGGK
+624 GGK
-632 IEFFNNANDTWS
+632 MQYKVGESEWS
-644 ENPPTKTN
+644 ENIPTATDAGTYTVEYKVVVD
-652 AGNYQYRYRVVAD
+652 GNYNEPQGGSVEVV
-665 NNHNEITEEYRV
+665 
-677 SFKIAKMANSV
+677 IAKMANKV
-688 KFDTAS
+688 KFDEAG

-734 TIVSAGAGKQYYCK
+734 TIVSAGAGKQYCCK
-748 ATAAGDNNHEN
+748 ATAAGDNNHET
-759 AAEIRLFTVHKG
+759 ATEIRLFTVHKG

-804 KYSVGENGQYY
+804 KYSDGENGQYY

-918 AHQAFRDKTIKKIVM
+918 ARRAFREKTIKKIVM

-964 NKDGRPDGQNGCD
+964 NKDGRPDGQNECD

-1055 DSGVIKTGPVKHDF
+1055 ENGGIKAGPAKHDF

-1079 YMVEYAYDSA
+1079 YMVEYAYDSGG
-1089 STSYYVKGFAA
+1089 TSYYVKGFAA

-1269 PKHNFVN
+1269 PKHRFVN

-1334 NAFESNSIIK
+1334 NAFEANSIIK

-1439 LATGETDGTVTLNK
+1439 LATGDTDGTVTLNK
-1453 GTQNGMLN
+1453 DTQNGMLN

-1466 SGTEA
+1466 SKTEA

>member
-26 ETERKEKT
+26 ETERKEKA
-34 VLEPPVIAS
+34 VLETPVIAS

-123 GDEASTPVAIAKFG
+123 GDEAATPVAIAKFG
-137 TPAFTYSASENGEY
+137 TPEFTYSASENGEY

-184 IKKQNPE
+184 IKKQKPE

-259 FEAEAPISVTVAKA
+259 LEAEAPISVTVAKA

-283 TGLEYTGEAQELIAA
+283 TGLEYNGSAQELITA
-298 GTVSVGTMQ
+298 GTASVGTMQ
-307 YKVGESEWSEN
+307 YKVGEGEWSEN

-351 IAKTNATITAPT
+351 IAKANATVTAPT
-363 AKTLTYN
+363 AKTLTYT
-370 GEAQELINAGSVI
+370 GSAQELITAGSVV
-383 GGKMQYKVGEGEW
+383 GGMMQYKVGEG
-396 SKNIPTATNAGAYT
+396 
-410 VEYRV
+410 
-415 VADGNH
+415 
-421 NAADG
+421 
-426 GEVKVTIAKADVTV
+426 
-440 TAPTAKTGL
+440 
-449 EYTGEAQELIAAGTV
+449 
-464 SVGTMQYKVG
+464 
-474 ESEWS
+474 EWS

-491 TVEYKVVVDDNY
+491 TVEYKVVVDGNY
-503 VVPQGGSVEVVIA
+503 NEPQGGSVEVVIA
-516 KVNAEVTAPT
+516 KANATVTAPT
-526 AKIALKYT
+526 AKTLTYT
-534 GNAQELIAAG
+534 GSAQELITAG
-544 TATGGTMQ
+544 SVVGGKMQ

-590 GSVEVKIAKV
+590 GSVEVTIAKV

-610 EGLVYTGEALVVVN
+610 EGLVYTGEALIVVN
-624 KGSIIGGK
+624 KGSVIGGK

-644 ENPPTKTN
+644 EIPPTKTN

-688 KFDTAS
+688 KFDTAG
-694 MDVTYPAVPAPKATA
+694 MDVTYPAVPEPKATA

-748 ATAAGDNNHEN
+748 ATAAGDNNHET
-759 AAEIRLFTVHKG
+759 ATEIRLFTVHKG

-804 KYSVGENGQYY
+804 KYSDGENGQYY

-918 AHQAFRDKTIKKIVM
+918 ARQAFRERTIKKIVM

-964 NKDGRPDGQNGCD
+964 NKDGRPDGQNECD

-1055 DSGVIKTGPVKHDF
+1055 ENGGIKAGPAKHDF

-1089 STSYYVKGFAA
+1089 GTSYYVKGFAA
-1100 GVNEENV
+1100 GVNEEEV

-1334 NAFESNSIIK
+1334 NAFEANSIIK
-1344 KVILPASVTD
+1344 KVILLASVTD

-1439 LATGETDGTVTLNK
+1439 LATGDTDGTVTLNK
-1453 GTQNGMLN
+1453 DTQNGMLN

-1471 EGFWHYVDGV
+1471 EGFWRYVDGV
-1481 ATLWETAQA
+1481 AMLWGTAQA